1 MDEQEKLNLFVV
13 LENIIDDLNYVKDRL
28 TKLEKNNEWLYKTK

>member
-28 TKLEKNNEWLYKTK
+28 TKLEKNNE